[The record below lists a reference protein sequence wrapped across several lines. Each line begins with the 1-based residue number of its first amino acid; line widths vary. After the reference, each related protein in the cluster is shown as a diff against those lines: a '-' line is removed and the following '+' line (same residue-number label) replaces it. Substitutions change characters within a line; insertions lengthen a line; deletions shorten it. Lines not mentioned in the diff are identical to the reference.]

1 MWPRSSGQKEKRGSV
16 FVLDGPERVRGK
28 RVCTRPRGFHGI
40 FNFTLCAI
48 VVRARR
54 PRARATRRAAV
65 MAVAVSQRDGTKRRG
80 AIDDASTSYA
90 CERAERQTYGP
101 SPPSTYVNA
110 AGLNWHSGA
119 PLHLHLCAQTRGLG
133 CVNPPL
139 HTLCYFKIR
148 QLRLVD
154 NETRCC
160 AIQRF
165 GQE

>member
-1 MWPRSSGQKEKRGSV
+1 M
-16 FVLDGPERVRGK
+16 LDGPERVRGK

-54 PRARATRRAAV
+54 PCARATRRAAV

-80 AIDDASTSYA
+80 AIDDASTSYV
-90 CERAERQTYGP
+90 CERAERQTDDP
-101 SPPSTYVNA
+101 PPPSTYVNA